1 MSKQYLGEFEQMVLL
16 AVLQL
21 KESAY
26 APDISREL
34 EKSASRRVSRGALYA
49 TLERLEQK
57 GFLKW
62 KIEEATSDRGGHRK
76 RLFEVTATGVLVLK
90 ASRVALE
97 NLWNGLDDVFVESRR

>member
-1 MSKQYLGEFEQMVLL
+1 MGKQYLGEFEQMVLL

-34 EKSASRRVSRGALYA
+34 QKSAARRVSRGALYG
-49 TLERLEQK
+49 TLDRLEHK
-57 GFLKW
+57 GFLRW
-62 KIEEATSDRGGHRK
+62 KIEAATSDRGGHRK
-76 RLFEVTATGVLVLK
+76 RLFEVTATGVAVLK